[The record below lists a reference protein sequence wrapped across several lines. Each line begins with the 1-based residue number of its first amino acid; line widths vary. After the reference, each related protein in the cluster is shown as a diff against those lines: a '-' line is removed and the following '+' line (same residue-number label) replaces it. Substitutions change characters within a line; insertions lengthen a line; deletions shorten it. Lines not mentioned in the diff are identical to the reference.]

1 MEKAQESCWELE
13 NSHLRCLCCEFYG
26 LQPKNR
32 RSHEVDIL
40 HSCDGKNEKKKAM
53 HDRGGGKI
61 GRFSPRSLLL
71 CFHT

>member
-13 NSHLRCLCCEFYG
+13 NNHLRCLCREFYS

-40 HSCDGKNEKKKAM
+40 HSCDGKNEKKSHA
-53 HDRGGGKI
+53 
-61 GRFSPRSLLL
+61 
-71 CFHT
+71 